1 MDNLETSANALES
14 FAAQGGAEAAENV
27 ARAFELAGDRISG
40 ALSRAAQTGELSFNA
55 LAESIAQDLARLAVD
70 QFITGP
76 LEQLV
81 GGIGGAVSGA
91 LGGALGGGL
100 GAGSGA
106 GSGGGGAKPSV
117 TINMNVSGAGASS
130 FTSSQGQMATKLAQ
144 AVQRG
149 QSRI

>member
-1 MDNLETSANALES
+1 MDDLDNSVNALED
-14 FAAQGGAEAAENV
+14 FANNGGIEGAENV

-40 ALSRAAQTGELSFNA
+40 ALTRAARTGELSFNS
-55 LAESIAQDLARLAVD
+55 LAESVARDLARLAVD

-81 GGIGGAVSGA
+81 GGIGGALSGA
-91 LGGALGGGL
+91 LGGAIG
-100 GAGSGA
+100 

-117 TINMNVSGAGASS
+117 TVNMNVSGAASS
-130 FTSSQGQMATKLAQ
+130 GFRASQGQMASKLAQ

-149 QSRI
+149 QSRF

>member
-1 MDNLETSANALES
+1 MDDLDLSANALEN
-14 FAAQGGAEAAENV
+14 FANNGGVEAAENV

-40 ALSRAAQTGELSFNA
+40 ALTHAARTGELSFNS

-81 GGIGGAVSGA
+81 GGIGGALSGA
-91 LGGALGGGL
+91 LGGALGGSIG
-100 GAGSGA
+100 GS
-106 GSGGGGAKPSV
+106 AKPSV
-117 TINMNVSGAGASS
+117 TVNMNVAGGSAAG
-130 FTSSQGQMATKLAQ
+130 FKNSQGQMATKLAQ

-149 QSRI
+149 QSRT